1 MELQELGFIESLLD
15 TAHLTQYFIYIISE
29 GSKIM
34 SSVLDRQRLKY
45 LLRPLSRNVQQSI
58 VIISLGYR
66 KEIKMQ

>member
-15 TAHLTQYFIYIISE
+15 TVHLTQYFIYIISE

-34 SSVLDRQRLKY
+34 SSVLDMQRLKY

-58 VIISLGYR
+58 VTISLGYR
-66 KEIKMQ
+66 KETKTQ

>member
-34 SSVLDRQRLKY
+34 NSVSIKAQY
-45 LLRPLSRNVQQSI
+45 LLDIYYLLELSI
-58 VIISLGYR
+58 Y
-66 KEIKMQ
+66 